1 MRSFVDAGNNGLD
14 RVIPRDVLERAAGF
28 AIFTVVKAGFLF
40 SARAGSGIVI
50 AKLED
55 GASWSAPS
63 AIGTGGVGFGG
74 QAGAEVTDFLI
85 VLNTRQAV
93 KTFMAAGS
101 LTLGGNLSVAVGP
114 LGRNA
119 EGSGTLSSKGKA
131 AALYSY
137 SKTKGLFGGVSIEG
151 SVIVERQDANRLAY
165 GRDVTAKQLLSGRVD
180 REPWADDLVEVVK
193 RCTGLPNGRDWVDD
207 RFGFDS
213 GRGRGYDDEMDSEV
227 AAEKDS
233 PGAQYATLP
242 RSASYGGGYAFGES
256 GVGSFSSSAGAGA
269 GTNPGA
275 SGGGRTRSGSLA
287 SVLKRDLYG
296 NPSSMP
302 AGVGFPRRTSNA
314 GSSSSTPSM
323 SRRTSALNVF
333 RRKEPSSG
341 GGGGLES
348 PTFPSEALDDDPF
361 AEGSLARES
370 NPFDSYDSRPPPRSP
385 SAALH
390 PDLDLSQEVI
400 SPWNNDRG
408 LPSPK
413 IRGSSP
419 TVSPARSRSSSVN
432 APPPPAP
439 LSSSNIVAGRARS
452 GSGTASAV
460 KFSSPLRDDSPD
472 AGGVD
477 ALAGR
482 MSRLRASSSASNKLH
497 KSGARGYAPTPEEDD
512 YDVTVTSSSS
522 YRRPHAATIGGPR
535 PSAALGV
542 RKELLE
548 GLSDGLPRGI
558 ALHEFVGEQPGDLSM
573 RKGDVIVVTQQGKSR
588 DEWWTGRNP
597 LTGKEGIFP

>member
-55 GASWSAPS
+55 GVSWSAPS

-119 EGSGTLSSKGKA
+119 EGSGTVSSKGKA

-165 GRDVTAKQLLSGRVD
+165 GRDVTAKQLLSGRID

-213 GRGRGYDDEMDSEV
+213 GRGKGYDDDNDDNFDV
-227 AAEKDS
+227 TAEQDS
-233 PGAQYATLP
+233 PGARYATLP
-242 RSASYGGGYAFGES
+242 RSASYGGGYAFGEA
-256 GVGSFSSSAGAGA
+256 GVGSFSSSAGSASASAGN
-269 GTNPGA
+269 GGG
-275 SGGGRTRSGSLA
+275 GGGRTRSGSLA

-314 GSSSSTPSM
+314 GSTSSTPSM

-333 RRKEPSSG
+333 KRSSG
-341 GGGGLES
+341 QAS
-348 PTFPSEALDDDPF
+348 PSLQAAVDDDPF
-361 AEGSLARES
+361 AENSFAQEH
-370 NPFDSYDSRPPPRSP
+370 NPFDSYETRPPRSP
-385 SAALH
+385 SSLH
-390 PDLDLSQEVI
+390 PDLDLGQEVI
-400 SPWNNDRG
+400 SPWNNDKG
-408 LPSPK
+408 LGSPK
-413 IRGSSP
+413 PRASP
-419 TVSPARSRSSSVN
+419 TASPARSRSSSVN
-432 APPPPAP
+432 APPPPPPPVTAT
-439 LSSSNIVAGRARS
+439 SGRRARS
-452 GSGTASAV
+452 GSGTASV
-460 KFSSPLRDDSPD
+460 KFSSPLRGGDDSSD
-472 AGGVD
+472 GVD
-477 ALAGR
+477 TLAGR
-482 MSRLRASSSASNKLH
+482 MSRLRASSSASNKLQ
-497 KSGARGYAPTPEEDD
+497 KSVAPGYAPTPEEDD
-512 YDVTVTSSSS
+512 DEPVSSS
-522 YRRPHAATIGGPR
+522 YRRPHAASVGAR
-535 PSAALGV
+535 PATLGV
-542 RKELLE
+542 RRELLD

-558 ALHEFVGEQPGDLSM
+558 ALHEFIGEQPGDLSM
-573 RKGDVIVVTQQGKSR
+573 RKGDVIIVTKQGKGR
-588 DEWWTGRNP
+588 DEWWTGRNS